1 MPASLLKLT
10 DTTGPYTY
18 HVWLI
23 FETFYD
29 LDPPLVSRAVDILS
43 PVIHND
49 RTMTNRSQFLEERI
63 QSIKHEIAALGDL
76 RPGALSLQYNVCGSP
91 SCRCKADP
99 PLKHGP
105 YPQVSFTWHGKST
118 TQFVRND
125 DVEEVR
131 HQLENYRRLR
141 DLVDE
146 WIGLALE
153 LSRRRLRERR
163 DAAGAKKN
171 GLKNAKSQQTRKP
184 QAGR

>member
-1 MPASLLKLT
+1 M
-10 DTTGPYTY
+10 D
-18 HVWLI
+18 I
-23 FETFYD
+23 FQ
-29 LDPPLVSRAVDILS
+29 LVGQNLHAMSD
-43 PVIHND
+43 
-49 RTMTNRSQFLEERI
+49 RSQFLEQRI
-63 QSIKHEIAALGDL
+63 QSIKREIAALGDL
-76 RPGALSLQYNVCGSP
+76 RPGALSLQYNVCGSR

-171 GLKNAKSQQTRKP
+171 GLKTQNPSKHASPKQEDKNRLCSQLP
-184 QAGR
+184 L